1 MAAFRQD
8 EVFGSRGWSGGQ
20 WWVGTT
26 IFTATLATIL
36 WKAALIT
43 EYVHKIL
50 RELSYI
56 YYHIYI

>member
-8 EVFGSRGWSGGQ
+8 EVFGSDGWSGGQ

-43 EYVHKIL
+43 EYVAFMNFK
-50 RELSYI
+50 EQNV
-56 YYHIYI
+56 